1 MDGVHQSAVDQILS
15 AIEHGNLG
23 VDETERRLQELIQTE
38 QAKPSAE
45 QDQRLI
51 DSAEQLREELHHRTA
66 LSFEAKR
73 QQDLANTL
81 LKYREWKKQQHKQ
94 RRVHRIGA
102 LATMILL
109 CLGLGSGLLHWNWFK
124 ARATPHNAIKE
135 KNGEQPTR
143 KQLEA
148 LLNLFARQQ
157 QIKPSDRVCQRG
169 SDLPMRAGYSLLQFA
184 FASLGIVSFGIEAGA
199 SKPQKH
205 VRLWHEPKIS
215 HARAA

>member
-1 MDGVHQSAVDQILS
+1 MCTSNKIGQA
-15 AIEHGNLG
+15 G
-23 VDETERRLQELIQTE
+23 ERRSGIPKGKKKVFEINGRSRIPDYTNT
-38 QAKPSAE
+38 
-45 QDQRLI
+45 
-51 DSAEQLREELHHRTA
+51 QLKFIVEV
-66 LSFEAKR
+66 K
-73 QQDLANTL
+73 NV
-81 LKYREWKKQQHKQ
+81 K
-94 RRVHRIGA
+94 
-102 LATMILL
+102 
-109 CLGLGSGLLHWNWFK
+109 
-124 ARATPHNAIKE
+124 ATPHNAIKE

-199 SKPQKH
+199 SKPQRH